1 MGFAEDKVYEYIRQN
16 MSDFQGIRVL
26 ELLRYLPCL
35 TDADR
40 EKIQAEADRQGNES
54 GMWQIFFHLKCR
66 SCWVKEF
73 IEALRKNKHE
83 DLADRVHSEYRA
95 HQVRPR
101 NNAPLPAVNN
111 SLPSH
116 SSPPIVNPNSWHAG
130 SASENNAHT
139 SPSPRQPSSLPELHQ
154 SSPSGVEGYK
164 GRVARAVPVTS
175 MEPLARQKVTED
187 ALTLRPEAP
196 RRQPTGNA
204 ALADLRTSQ
213 EGSNHGDGQAC
224 LSPGSPGSDQLARE
238 GSLRGVVVGAEPGM
252 PVSDPIGQ
260 GQDWASRQQH
270 PVCVS
275 GGYFG
280 NMNHL
285 NVGSSRKASVPGE
298 PVQRGESAATPR
310 PEDFR
315 NQPEEVYYSSFERS
329 PVASSANRAVHGEG
343 QEAADSLRQ
352 QKIQALQGYEHG
364 NLLSPVVDVGD
375 PVLLQIQFD
384 IEQKQAQRQREQ
396 GGEREAFPLPQIRDS
411 AQSTRSYGE
420 GGALKGRAGFSP
432 DVGPAPAAQMPST
445 IPPDLSEDSSAR
457 ETGALRLGT
466 TRSAG
471 SSAKLASGSSAG
483 ASQGTPEQNPGS
495 GSNSHRGRESAG
507 CLAESPEGASG
518 PANSREPRSKVQI
531 PAPAA
536 DVLRPAST
544 PGPSNVLPIS
554 SSPHAR
560 SAEEFS
566 EHSSFSSTAVIPPSS
581 PVLPPD
587 LSEPAFSSDPGKLKS
602 PVQESEQP
610 AGGTDSR
617 TAVPKEKANRTPT
630 PPAPSVTRPNPELP
644 GSTRRETRNALP
656 GSPRGCQVF
665 CEPAEEVEF
674 SKPGVLL
681 STRDEEAPA
690 ARQPDAVETNEQY
703 SGRSDRF
710 CFSSLGNNPLLISK
724 SSTASARQARSNQP
738 EENHYSSR
746 SDPFLPAWA
755 ARNGPGSDGVTK
767 TSRASLSPESC
778 SSSWNSTTVKTH
790 EVHVEEN
797 PGVDLGEAAG
807 LHDGDGAYENPS
819 SASSGSHGELSRYQ
833 EGNRN
838 KSGTPWN
845 STAAPGLSPQKIN
858 KPRRGGDGAAFPWKD
873 YALPAAIAA
882 FACVVAFLFY
892 KHLRN

>member
-95 HQVRPR
+95 HQPR
-101 NNAPLPAVNN
+101 APWQLTPGSTASGSMAADPGLHSSLLTPGPTAAAPLTCAEPPKAQDPGLGVPGRHQCSVAAV
-111 SLPSH
+111 SL
-116 SSPPIVNPNSWHAG
+116 N
-130 SASENNAHT
+130 T
-139 SPSPRQPSSLPELHQ
+139 SLFSLQ
-154 SSPSGVEGYK
+154 
-164 GRVARAVPVTS
+164 
-175 MEPLARQKVTED
+175 VTED

-238 GSLRGVVVGAEPGM
+238 GSLRGVVVGAEP
-252 PVSDPIGQ
+252 GQ

-375 PVLLQIQFD
+375 PFLLQIQFD

-396 GGEREAFPLPQIRDS
+396 GGE
-411 AQSTRSYGE
+411 
-420 GGALKGRAGFSP
+420 
-432 DVGPAPAAQMPST
+432 
-445 IPPDLSEDSSAR
+445 
-457 ETGALRLGT
+457 
-466 TRSAG
+466 
-471 SSAKLASGSSAG
+471 
-483 ASQGTPEQNPGS
+483 
-495 GSNSHRGRESAG
+495 
-507 CLAESPEGASG
+507 
-518 PANSREPRSKVQI
+518 
-531 PAPAA
+531 
-536 DVLRPAST
+536 
-544 PGPSNVLPIS
+544 
-554 SSPHAR
+554 
-560 SAEEFS
+560 
-566 EHSSFSSTAVIPPSS
+566 
-581 PVLPPD
+581 
-587 LSEPAFSSDPGKLKS
+587 
-602 PVQESEQP
+602 
-610 AGGTDSR
+610 
-617 TAVPKEKANRTPT
+617 
-630 PPAPSVTRPNPELP
+630 
-644 GSTRRETRNALP
+644 
-656 GSPRGCQVF
+656 
-665 CEPAEEVEF
+665 
-674 SKPGVLL
+674 
-681 STRDEEAPA
+681 
-690 ARQPDAVETNEQY
+690 
-703 SGRSDRF
+703 
-710 CFSSLGNNPLLISK
+710 
-724 SSTASARQARSNQP
+724 
-738 EENHYSSR
+738 
-746 SDPFLPAWA
+746 
-755 ARNGPGSDGVTK
+755 
-767 TSRASLSPESC
+767 
-778 SSSWNSTTVKTH
+778 
-790 EVHVEEN
+790 
-797 PGVDLGEAAG
+797 
-807 LHDGDGAYENPS
+807 
-819 SASSGSHGELSRYQ
+819 
-833 EGNRN
+833 
-838 KSGTPWN
+838 
-845 STAAPGLSPQKIN
+845 
-858 KPRRGGDGAAFPWKD
+858 
-873 YALPAAIAA
+873 
-882 FACVVAFLFY
+882 
-892 KHLRN
+892 